1 MLLSETKCV
10 KRVGKYESTQKEKK
24 SLLCTSREGGGS
36 LLSYARNEEQRQ
48 SLPGPGISPF
58 PGDGRQEPGA

>member
-24 SLLCTSREGGGS
+24 SLLCMGREGGGS

-48 SLPGPGISPF
+48 RETPWSGHLPFS
-58 PGDGRQEPGA
+58 R